1 MTSVF
6 DRLAALS
13 EPTRVRILRLL
24 QREELAVGELV
35 RIIQAP
41 QPTVSR
47 HLKQLD
53 ESGWVL
59 RRKAGTASYY
69 RFANGEL
76 DEPARALWASVATSV
91 DADTDSAVWAED
103 LRRLDG
109 VLAARTGDSAEL
121 FRRLGGR
128 WDAVR
133 RELFGDAYL
142 LPTLLAL
149 LPPGLVIAD
158 LGCGTGAM
166 LPLLAPVAGQLIG
179 VDREEAMLEVARD
192 RVGALPNVSLRQ
204 GLLDALPMADA
215 SVDLAV
221 CALVLHHV
229 RELAPVCAEV
239 ARVLRPGGRWVV
251 LDMVEHDRDDYRDTM
266 GHQHLGFKE
275 STLGA
280 LAAAAGLRLS
290 GYRVLP
296 ADPDA
301 AGPGLFIAVIQAP
314 PMGFSA

>member
-1 MTSVF
+1 MTSIF

-13 EPTRVRILRLL
+13 EPTRVRILRVLL
-24 QREELAVGELV
+24 REELTVGELV
-35 RIIQAP
+35 RVIGAP

-69 RFANGEL
+69 RFAHHEL
-76 DEPARALWASVATSV
+76 DESSRGLWASVAASLE
-91 DADTDSAVWAED
+91 TDGEGGVWAED
-103 LRRLDG
+103 ARRLEG

-133 RELFGDAYL
+133 RELFGEAYL

-166 LPLLAPVAGQLIG
+166 LPLLAPVAERVVG
-179 VDREEAMLEVARD
+179 VDREEAMLEVARE
-192 RVGALPNVSLRQ
+192 RCSALPNVSLRL
-204 GLLDALPMADA
+204 GHLDALPLEDQ

-229 RELAPVCAEV
+229 RELAPVFGELR
-239 ARVLRPGGRWVV
+239 RVLRPGGRAVV

-266 GHQHLGFKE
+266 GHQHLGLGE
-275 STLGA
+275 STLSG
-280 LAAAAGLRLS
+280 LAGSAGLRL
-290 GYRVLP
+290 GVYRALP

-301 AGPGLFIAVIQAP
+301 AGPGLFIGVIEAP
-314 PMGFSA
+314 LPSRA